1 MKIIITGA
9 TGFVGRE
16 VVVQA
21 IENPRISYI
30 IVLTRRNIDETLS
43 QSPKVEVVFGKVG
56 PKITLCLCQVE
67 GLTPAGVPRCLGG
80 KVEDFPDLQTARTVG
95 VDFTLAAANALVR
108 GVCPTLPPEQRLRF
122 VFCSGNGAEWHQD
135 RKLWLFSDTRK
146 LKGAAEQGLLDMAN
160 THPDVFEVIVI
171 RPGGVVR
178 DESIFL
184 GKIASLMTPVVIVT
198 RLAKALVRFCI
209 DPPPEKVVEN
219 QQILDLGS

>member
-43 QSPKVEVVFGKVG
+43 QSPKV
-56 PKITLCLCQVE
+56 QVIRHKDF
-67 GLTPAGVPRCLGG
+67 LSYPTDLLQQLYGVQGCIWCLGG